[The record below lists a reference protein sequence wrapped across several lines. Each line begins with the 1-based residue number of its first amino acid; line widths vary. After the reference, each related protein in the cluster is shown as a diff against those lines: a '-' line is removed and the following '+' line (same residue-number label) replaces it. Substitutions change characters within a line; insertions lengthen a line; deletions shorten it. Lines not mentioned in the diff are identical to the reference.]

1 VESSLT
7 GGRRGLISEQT
18 ASWLL
23 IGFGVA
29 AFIGSM
35 EALRTGRIPASYRKW
50 GVAVTVYIERDVA
63 PIQFM
68 IRVILQFL
76 TGAGLMFFGAY
87 RLAE

>member
-1 VESSLT
+1 MESFLS
-7 GGRRGLISEQT
+7 GGRRGLISEET

-23 IGFGVA
+23 IGFGIA
-29 AFIGSM
+29 AFVGSM
-35 EALRTGRIPASYRKW
+35 KALRNGRIVASYPKF
-50 GVAVTVYIERDVA
+50 GMAVAVYVERHVA